1 MDSFLQQQAANR
13 FTVFQ
18 IAAAADDSSLDTCYS
33 HWSQS
38 HLASDMAYL
47 VMAETTIMDYK
58 SSLGSSFV
66 VAAC

>member
-18 IAAAADDSSLDTCYS
+18 IAADDSSLDTCYS

-38 HLASDMAYL
+38 HLASDRAYL